1 MLDSKVIN
9 YLKDK
14 EQWFEDVTAPY
25 EQALSSVGLDLD
37 SDIAQFYLHAEDGA
51 TFYSKKQEIYQIC
64 WFVINSDYLDLLSSV
79 RNTYE
84 LSEDY
89 IPLNDLSNG
98 TYFYNKK
105 DQSVIFLEAGDVF
118 SAFKEGRFLH
128 KWNDFNQF
136 ILWFFELN

>member
-1 MLDSKVIN
+1 MLDSKLIN

-118 SAFKEGRFLH
+118 SAFKEGHFLH